1 MQTIIPR
8 PVSVT
13 PREGTFS
20 LSPKSVICV
29 PAGSDE
35 IRRIGQFLS
44 DRLRPATG
52 YPLLVQASD
61 GKDLPGAIV
70 LELLDMDHGLG
81 AEGYELSVQP
91 DGVHLSAPQPA
102 GLFYA
107 VQSLRQLLPASVELA
122 SLQPGSWKIPA
133 ILIRDLPRFA
143 WRGAM
148 LDVARHFFGPAAI
161 KRYLDQLAYYKFN
174 SLHLHL
180 TDDQGWRLMIRSR
193 PRLAEYGGSLAV
205 GGSSGGFYTQ
215 AEYREII
222 EYARERFI
230 TIVPEVDMP
239 GHANAILASYPE
251 LCKDHTAPG
260 LYTGTEVGFS
270 SLAIYDEDTYQFL
283 EDVIREIV
291 ELTPGPYF
299 HIGGDEAK
307 VTPEPDFVHFIER
320 LQHMIEAH
328 GKTCV
333 GWEDIAKARLLP
345 KTVIQ
350 HWSNR
355 ELIGRAVGQG
365 CRVIMSPATRAYLD
379 IKYDPSTKLGL
390 FWTKKYIEVRDAYEW
405 DPADFLDGAPEETVL
420 GVEAPIWTETLLT
433 TAALDCSLSPRLPA
447 YAEIG
452 WTPARERCW
461 EEYRQ
466 RLAAHGP
473 RMDAMGIQFHR
484 SPQIAWE

>member
-1 MQTIIPR
+1 MQSIIPH

-13 PREGTFS
+13 LRKGTFS
-20 LSPKSVICV
+20 LTPTTVIRV
-29 PAGSDE
+29 VTVSTE
-35 IRRIGQFLS
+35 IQRIAQFMAE
-44 DRLRPATG
+44 RLRPATG
-52 YPLLVQASD
+52 FPLPVQASD
-61 GKDLPGAIV
+61 GKALPGAIT
-70 LELLDMDHGLG
+70 LELSEADSDLG
-81 AEGYELSVQP
+81 SEGYELRIEP
-91 DGVHLSAPQPA
+91 EGIRLSAPQPA

-107 VQSLRQLLPASVELA
+107 VQTLRQLLPASVELT
-122 SLQPGSWKIPA
+122 SRQPGPWELPA
-133 ILIRDLPRFA
+133 IFIRDQPRFA

-148 LDVARHFFGPAAI
+148 LDVARHFFGPAVI
-161 KRYLDQLAYYKFN
+161 MRYLDQLAYYKFN

-193 PRLAEYGGSLAV
+193 PRLAEHGGSLAV

-215 AEYREII
+215 AEYTEIV

-239 GHANAILASYPE
+239 GHTNAVLASYPE
-251 LCKDHTAPG
+251 LYKDHTAPG

-320 LQHMIEAH
+320 VQPMIEAH

-333 GWEDIAKARLLP
+333 GWEDIAKAKLLP

-350 HWSNR
+350 HWSNQ
-355 ELIGRAVGQG
+355 ELIARAVGQG
-365 CRVIMSPATRAYLD
+365 CRVIMSPATRTYLD

-390 FWTKKYIEVRDAYEW
+390 FWTGKYNEVQDSYEW
-405 DPADFLDGAPEETVL
+405 DPLDFLDGAPEETIL

-433 TAALDCSLSPRLPA
+433 TADLDSMLFPRLPA
-447 YAEIG
+447 IAEIG
-452 WTPARERCW
+452 WTPARERSW
-461 EEYRQ
+461 EDYRL

-473 RMDAMGIQFHR
+473 RMEAMGIQFHR
-484 SPQIAWE
+484 SPQIEWD